1 MLDEV
6 FRKTAGVTTEERVM
20 IDHVWAD
27 VLQQNRWRLRA
38 WRLINRVRAFPLVR
52 LCLRLTR

>member
-6 FRKTAGVTTEERVM
+6 FRQTVGVTTEERVM

-27 VLQQNRWRLRA
+27 VLRQNRRRLRA
-38 WRLINRVRAFPLVR
+38 WRLINRARNFPLVR
-52 LCLRLTR
+52 LFLRIAR